1 MSDSTATPRAAAVR
15 YRHGEDD
22 APRMVACGGGDIARQ
37 IVEIAR
43 ECGIPIE
50 EDGDLLH
57 LLEQLDLGEE
67 IPPELYTMVAEVLAF
82 AYVVNGNGLDVQ
94 LRQNGVTSEAS
105 AGGDR
110 TAGETL
116 PKR

>member
-67 IPPELYTMVAEVLAF
+67 IPPELYTMVAEILAF
-82 AYVVNGNGLDVQ
+82 AYVVNGRYLD
-94 LRQNGVTSEAS
+94 LQNGETAGPHETSEVAS
-105 AGGDR
+105 
-110 TAGETL
+110 GEA
-116 PKR
+116 PAEH